1 MGSKY
6 SGGGRLSSENLGD
19 LERRAKKSIE
29 KGVSGRANVFISFNS
44 EDLNE
49 VNLLRGQAKNENS
62 NIEFNDWSVK
72 EPFDSEKAEYL
83 RYRIR
88 ERIRQCSVTI
98 VYLSEKTVSSKW
110 VDWEIRESLAMGK
123 GVVAMHKGSKPP
135 SQLPK
140 AIKDNKIPIVP
151 WNQQE
156 LAKAIKKQSEDR

>member
-1 MGSKY
+1 MGGKY
-6 SGGGRLSSENLGD
+6 SGGGRLSPENLGG

-29 KGVSGRANVFISFNS
+29 KGMSGRVNVFISFNS

-62 NIEFNDWSVK
+62 NIEFNDWSVR
-72 EPFDSEKAEYL
+72 EPFNSEKAEYL

-98 VYLSEKTVSSKW
+98 VYLSEKTASSKW

-135 SQLPK
+135 KRLPK
-140 AIKDNKIPIVP
+140 AIKDNNIPVVP

-156 LAKAIKKQSEDR
+156 LAKAIKKQSENR